1 MTEVS
6 KGLAWVDTHC
16 HLDAPELS
24 NSLSEIVS
32 RAAGKGVQAILLP
45 TVQASDWEKARDLA
59 AQYSNDISG
68 LVYTLGIHPLYI
80 NEAQERDIDTLKKQI
95 EQSLDDPRFV
105 GIGEIGL
112 DYFVEGLDPQRQEYF
127 FHKQLDLAQQFQLPV
142 ILHVRRSQDAIL
154 KALRNRKVP
163 SGIAH
168 AFNGSHQQAEQFIE
182 LGFKLGFGG
191 AATYERALQ
200 IRRLLQEL
208 PLESIVT
215 ETDAPDI
222 PPAWLREEGG
232 QFNEPAL
239 LPRIA
244 QQLAG
249 IRGISEEDFSKA
261 IWQNAMEALPRWS
274 SLMTGISDPQFAS

>member
-1 MTEVS
+1 MSEVNTD
-6 KGLAWVDTHC
+6 LAWVDTHC
-16 HLDAPELS
+16 HVDAPEFKDVLPRIIS
-24 NSLSEIVS
+24 G
-32 RAAGKGVQAILLP
+32 AADKGVKAILLP
-45 TVQASDWEKARDLA
+45 TVQASDWDPAKTLA
-59 AQYSNDISG
+59 NQYGNQIPG

-80 NEAQERDIDTLKKQI
+80 NRAQESDIGALKNQI

-112 DYFVEGLDPQRQEYF
+112 DYFVEGLDPQRQEFF

-154 KALRNRKVP
+154 KALRKRTVS

-168 AFNGSHQQAEQFIE
+168 AFNGSHQQAEQFIA

-191 AATYERALQ
+191 AATYDRALQ
-200 IRRLLQEL
+200 IRRLLKEL

-222 PPAWLREEGG
+222 PPAWLKEAGG
-232 QFNEPAL
+232 LFNEPAL

-249 IRGISEEDFSKA
+249 IRGISEEVFSKA
-261 IWQNAMEALPRWS
+261 VWQNAMQALPRWS
-274 SLMTGISDPQFAS
+274 SLMTDNPNLQSAS

>member
-1 MTEVS
+1 MSEVAQE
-6 KGLAWVDTHC
+6 LAWVDTHC
-16 HLDAPELS
+16 HIDAPEFKDILP
-24 NSLSEIVS
+24 EIIS
-32 RAAGKGVQAILLP
+32 GAANTGVKAILLP
-45 TVQASDWEKARDLA
+45 TVQASDWGQAKNLVN
-59 AQYSNDISG
+59 QYGNQMPG

-80 NEAQERDIDTLKKQI
+80 NQAQEGDIDILQKQI

-105 GIGEIGL
+105 GVGEIGL

-154 KALRNRKVP
+154 KALRKRKVP

-191 AATYERALQ
+191 AATYDRALQ
-200 IRRLLQEL
+200 IRRLLQEM
-208 PLESIVT
+208 PLDCIVT
-215 ETDAPDI
+215 ETDSPDI

-244 QQLAG
+244 QQLAD
-249 IRGISEEDFSKA
+249 IRGISEEVFSKA
-261 IWQNAMEALPRWS
+261 VWQNAMQVLPRWS
-274 SLMTGISDPQFAS
+274 SLMANNLNPKSAS

>member
-1 MTEVS
+1 MSEVS
-6 KGLAWVDTHC
+6 KKLAWIDTHC
-16 HLDAPELS
+16 HLDAPEFSSCLP
-24 NSLSEIVS
+24 EIVS
-32 RAAGKGVQAILLP
+32 RAASQGVKAILLP
-45 TVQASDWEKARDLA
+45 TVQASDWIKAKNLA
-59 AQYSNDISG
+59 AQYSNDILG

-80 NEAQERDIDTLKKQI
+80 HQAQEGDIDILKKQI

-112 DYFVEGLDPQRQEYF
+112 DYFVEGLDPRRQEYF
-127 FHKQLDLAQQFQLPV
+127 FYAQLDLAQQFQLPV

-154 KALRNRKVP
+154 KALRKRKVP

-208 PLESIVT
+208 PLDSIVT

-222 PPAWLREEGG
+222 PPAWLKEEGG
-232 QFNEPAL
+232 LFNEPAL

-249 IRGISEEDFSKA
+249 IRGISEEVFSKT
-261 IWQNAMEALPRWS
+261 IWQNAMQALPRWS
-274 SLMTGISDPQFAS
+274 SLMANQLNPQSAS